1 MSLSEYQ
8 ADHAIC
14 QRAAADMLGEP
25 ARAVDLSASLQLL
38 LRPHL
43 RFEARGGVLGGEAIL
58 SLDSE
63 QGGRNLT
70 LGLERYRIDVDP
82 PVRIV
87 QVRFPYDDFDAA
99 GYYQF
104 WAVPQSQFRRFYRVL
119 KQFQRQAQV
128 VDPPLLAPGG
138 LERLWNNTVGFLRH
152 GRRRLKEF
160 GVPAKRGVLLLGE
173 PGNGKTMAAR
183 WLRGECQRHGFD
195 WRSVTAERF
204 AEATRSGEANQL
216 FELSKP
222 GLVLFDD
229 VDLAVRDREQ
239 FGATADH
246 STFLAGLDG
255 VDVRHGVVYVF
266 TTNSELGDLD
276 PAFRRP
282 GRIDVVMHF
291 PVPNDALR
299 RQIVES
305 RWHPEMLSTLNL
317 DRIVHQ
323 TDGLS
328 FAELEELRKL
338 LVLRYL
344 DTQVWDWRH
353 AWSDFETG
361 RGQIQRRGIGFLEAV
376 RPASAA
382 CAVA

>member
-1 MSLSEYQ
+1 
-8 ADHAIC
+8 
-14 QRAAADMLGEP
+14 MLGEP
-25 ARAVDLSASLQLL
+25 ARAVDLSVSLQLL

-58 SLDSE
+58 SLDTE
-63 QGGRNLT
+63 RGGRYLT
-70 LGLERYRIDVDP
+70 VGLERFRIDVDP

-99 GYYQF
+99 AYYQF
-104 WAVPQSQFRRFYRVL
+104 WAVPQSQLRRFYRVL
-119 KQFQRQAQV
+119 KQYQRQAQV
-128 VDPPLLAPGG
+128 VEPPLLAAGG

-160 GVPAKRGVLLLGE
+160 GVPAKRGVLLLGG

-195 WRSVTAERF
+195 WRSVTAEGF
-204 AEATRSGEANQL
+204 AEATRNGEANQL
-216 FELSKP
+216 FELGKP
-222 GLVLFDD
+222 GVVLFDD

-255 VDVRHGVVYVF
+255 VDTRQGVVYVF
-266 TTNSELGDLD
+266 TTNSDLGDLD

-291 PVPNDALR
+291 PCPDESLR
-299 RQIVES
+299 RQIIAS
-305 RWHPEMLSTLNL
+305 RWCAEMRGALNV
-317 DRIVHQ
+317 DRIVRQ

-328 FAELEELRKL
+328 FAEVEELRKL
-338 LVLRYL
+338 LILRYL
-344 DTQVWDWRH
+344 DTQAWDWRR
-353 AWSDFETG
+353 AWGDFESG
-361 RGQIQRRGIGFLEAV
+361 RGQAQRRGIGFLDAV
-376 RPASAA
+376 RPASPAS
-382 CAVA
+382 AVA

>member
-1 MSLSEYQ
+1 MSLTEYQ

-14 QRAAADMLGEP
+14 LRAAEDLLGEP
-25 ARAVDLSASLQLL
+25 ARAVDLSLSLQLL
-38 LRPHL
+38 LRPQL
-43 RFEARGGVLGGEAIL
+43 RFEARGGVLGGEAIV
-58 SLDSE
+58 SLDTE
-63 QGGRNLT
+63 QDGRCLT
-70 LGLERYRIDVDP
+70 LGLERYRIEGDLP
-82 PVRIV
+82 LRIV
-87 QVRFPYDDFDAA
+87 HVRFPYDDYDAA
-99 GYYQF
+99 AYYQF
-104 WAVPQSQFRRFYRVL
+104 WAVPQTQFRRFYRVVKRL
-119 KQFQRQAQV
+119 QRQAQV
-128 VDPPLLAPGG
+128 VEPPLLAADG
-138 LERLWNNTVGFLRH
+138 LERLWNNTIGFLRH
-152 GRRRLKEF
+152 GRRRLKDF

-195 WRSVTAERF
+195 WRSVTAEGF
-204 AEATRSGEANQL
+204 AEATRSGEASQL

-222 GLVLFDD
+222 GVVLFDD

-266 TTNSELGDLD
+266 TTNSDLGDLD

-291 PVPNDALR
+291 PCPGEALR

-305 RWHPEMLSTLNL
+305 RWCAEMRGALHL
-317 DRIVHQ
+317 DRIVRQ

-338 LVLRYL
+338 LILRYL
-344 DTQVWDWRH
+344 DTQTWDWRR
-353 AWSDFETG
+353 AWADFETG
-361 RGQIQRRGIGFLEAV
+361 RGQTHRRGIGFLDAV
-376 RPASAA
+376 RPPS
-382 CAVA
+382 AVA